1 MNLFFFSQRLEGEIQ
16 EYRPLVET
24 LNHLGPQLCQMSPGQ
39 GAADIENQ
47 VSRVN
52 RRFDTI
58 CEQVQRKA
66 ERIDLS
72 KQRNVEVSI

>member
-1 MNLFFFSQRLEGEIQ
+1 
-16 EYRPLVET
+16 
-24 LNHLGPQLCQMSPGQ
+24 MSPGQ

-72 KQRNVEVSI
+72 KQRNVEVSIWLLNTIILENLFWKVWIFINYKLFFS

>member
-1 MNLFFFSQRLEGEIQ
+1 
-16 EYRPLVET
+16 
-24 LNHLGPQLCQMSPGQ
+24 MSPGQ

-72 KQRNVEVSI
+72 KQRNVEVSIWLLNTIILEN